1 MDGETHSSTSTKN
14 LFTANYRDKAP
25 TAVNKILEFFECPD
39 RLQKHP
45 RASPEWASMTET
57 TTLQQTHSKRH
68 RRADIQGLRMIAVIS
83 VVIFHAGGP
92 LPGGFTGVDVFFV
105 ISGYVITEMLLR
117 QWNQSGTIKLGEFFF
132 RRIKRLLPAL
142 GVVVMFTAAVSVFLV
157 PAWSDEQRVTETAL
171 GAMLFVANFVIAVV
185 SGDYFFSTAQV
196 NPLLHTWSLS
206 VEEQFYFLFPLL
218 LLVALVIGRSR
229 SHPLRPAIVVVSA
242 VGVVSLSLTL
252 LRDTLVFPA
261 SDIVLGF
268 YSPVT
273 RAWEFAAGALLA
285 LTITQ
290 WAGVAKRLSGLL
302 GVVGLAVLLAGFLLI
317 DSTTV
322 FPGVWTLA
330 PVIGTVLLLA
340 AGVND
345 TTVVSRTLATKPS
358 VLVGDWSY
366 SLYLWHWPLIVFATQ
381 VWENNPWVAPAAAIV
396 SFIPSVL
403 SYYLLENPL
412 RYRQISS
419 LRGAMTFAVIAI
431 GAPIAVVLAIS
442 GVQQRLVTSYLEST
456 FGQPVEKSFA
466 IETECL
472 TRSGFSDEWAERCRF
487 NTGASGPP
495 VYLIGDSVAA
505 HFDEGLLIASEELDR
520 ELVVWTG
527 QNCLPIIDMRLVNPD
542 GSTQRRH
549 CADFRDVVFRQ
560 LEAGPPGTVVLSFI
574 DESSQGDITYYQ
586 GGDEIARTPEE
597 KQAMVD
603 LFVGNTVA
611 TLRDWGHDVVLIN
624 SVPNFLKTGQRYDPL
639 SCDIGDLVR
648 DECAP
653 RVPRER
659 VEAFASY
666 QKAAFD
672 AAATREGAVLVD
684 FTDRF
689 CDATTCSPATNRF
702 LRYRD
707 GLHITAE
714 ESRQMAPVFVDI
726 LR

>member
-1 MDGETHSSTSTKN
+1 
-14 LFTANYRDKAP
+14 
-25 TAVNKILEFFECPD
+25 
-39 RLQKHP
+39 
-45 RASPEWASMTET
+45 MTET
-57 TTLQQTHSKRH
+57 TTQPHTHSKRH

-117 QWNQSGTIKLGEFFF
+117 QWQQSGTIKLGQFFF

-142 GVVVMFTAAVSVFLV
+142 GVVVMFTAALSVVLV
-157 PAWSDEQRVTETAL
+157 PAWSDEQRVIETAI

-185 SGDYFFSTAQV
+185 SGDYFFSAAQV

-206 VEEQFYFLFPLL
+206 VEEQFYFLFPLIL
-218 LLVALVIGRSR
+218 FAALVIGRSR
-229 SHPLRPAIVVVSA
+229 SHPLRPAVAAVSA
-242 VGVVSLSLTL
+242 VGAVSLSLTL
-252 LRDTLVFPA
+252 LRDTLVFPG
-261 SDIVLGF
+261 SEIVLGF
-268 YSPVT
+268 YSPIT

-285 LTITQ
+285 LSLPQ
-290 WAGVAKRLSGLL
+290 WASVAKKLSALL
-302 GVVGLAVLLAGFLLI
+302 GILGLTLLTAGFLLI
-317 DSTTV
+317 DSSTV

-340 AGVND
+340 AGVNEA
-345 TTVVSRTLATKPS
+345 TTVSRALSARPS

-381 VWENNPWVAPAAAIV
+381 VWENNPWVGPIAALV
-396 SFIPSVL
+396 SFAPSVA

-412 RYRQISS
+412 RYREISS
-419 LRGAMTFAVIAI
+419 LRAAIVLAIIAI

-456 FGQPVEKSFA
+456 FGQPVEKSLA
-466 IETECL
+466 ITTECL
-472 TRSGFSDEWAERCRF
+472 TRSGFNDEWAEKCRF
-487 NTGASGPP
+487 NTGASGSPI
-495 VYLIGDSVAA
+495 YLVGDSVAA
-505 HFDEGLLIASEELDR
+505 HFDEGLLIAAEELDR
-520 ELVVWTG
+520 ELMLWTG
-527 QNCLPIIDMRLVNPD
+527 KNCLPVIGMQLVNPD

-549 CADFRDVVFRQ
+549 CADFRDVVFRK
-560 LEAGPPGTVVLSFI
+560 LETSPPGTVVLSFI

-586 GGDEIARTPEE
+586 GGNEIARTPLE

-603 LFVGNTVA
+603 EFLGNTVA
-611 TLRDWGHDVVLIN
+611 TFRDWGHEVVLIN
-624 SVPNFLKTGQRYDPL
+624 SVPNFLKTGQQYDPL
-639 SCDIGDLVR
+639 RCDIGDLIR

-653 RVPRER
+653 RIPRENIDG
-659 VEAFASY
+659 FALY
-666 QKAAFD
+666 QKTAFET
-672 AAATREGAVLVD
+672 AATREGATLLD

-689 CDATTCSPATNRF
+689 CDATTCSPAQDRV

-714 ESRQMAPVFVDI
+714 ESRRIAPVFIDI
-726 LR
+726 LK

>member
-1 MDGETHSSTSTKN
+1 
-14 LFTANYRDKAP
+14 
-25 TAVNKILEFFECPD
+25 
-39 RLQKHP
+39 
-45 RASPEWASMTET
+45 MTET
-57 TTLQQTHSKRH
+57 TALQQAHSKRH

-142 GVVVMFTAAVSVFLV
+142 AVVVMFATLISVFLV
-157 PAWSDEQRVTETAL
+157 PAWSDEQRVTETAI

-185 SGDYFFSTAQV
+185 SGDYFFSAAQV

-206 VEEQFYFLFPLL
+206 VEEQFYFLFPLM

-229 SHPLRPAIVVVSA
+229 SHPLRPAIAVVSA
-242 VGVVSLSLTL
+242 VGAVSFALTL
-252 LRDTLVFPA
+252 LRDTLVFPG
-261 SDIVLGF
+261 SEIVLGF

-290 WAGVAKRLSGLL
+290 WAGAAKKLSGLL
-302 GVVGLAVLLAGFLLI
+302 GLAGLALLVAGFFLI
-317 DSTTV
+317 DSSTV
-322 FPGVWTLA
+322 FPGLWTLA
-330 PVIGTVLLLA
+330 PVVGTVLLLA
-340 AGVND
+340 AGVRD
-345 TTVVSRTLATKPS
+345 TTVVSRVLSTKPS

-366 SLYLWHWPLIVFATQ
+366 SLYLWHWPLIVFANQ
-381 VWENNPWVAPAAAIV
+381 VWENNPWVGPIAALV
-396 SFIPSVL
+396 SFGPSVA

-412 RYRQISS
+412 RYREISS
-419 LRGAMTFAVIAI
+419 LRGAVVFAVIAI

-442 GVQQRLVTSYLEST
+442 VGQQRVVTSYLEST

-466 IETECL
+466 IDTECL
-472 TRSGFSDEWAERCRF
+472 SRSGFSDEWSQKCRF
-487 NTGASGPP
+487 NSGASGPP
-495 VYLIGDSVAA
+495 IYLIGDSVAA
-505 HFDEGLLIASEELDR
+505 HFDEGLLIAAENLDR
-520 ELVVWTG
+520 ELMVWTG
-527 QNCLPIIDMRLVNPD
+527 KSCLPVIDMKLVNPD

-549 CADFRDVVFRQ
+549 CSDFRDVIFRQ
-560 LEAGPPGTVVLSFI
+560 LETSPPGTVVLSFI

-586 GGDEIARTPEE
+586 GGDKIAQTPDE

-603 LFVGNTVA
+603 EFLGNTVA
-611 TLRDWGHDVVLIN
+611 TLRGWGHDVVLIN
-624 SVPNFLKTGQRYDPL
+624 SVPNFLKTGQLYDPL

-653 RVPRER
+653 RVPRENIER
-659 VEAFASY
+659 FAAY
-666 QKAAFD
+666 QKAAFE
-672 AAATREGAVLVD
+672 AAATREGATLID

-689 CDATTCSPATNRF
+689 CDATTCSPATNRV

-714 ESRQMAPVFVDI
+714 ESRRMAPVFVEI
-726 LR
+726 LKK